1 MFAFFLS
8 LKSKE
13 KLFYLFEGIDYQL
26 FGFFPGLYQMHSF
39 QAKNVRKLTV
49 TSLSSP
55 DPYSRK
61 TPWKR
66 NGERRKGK
74 GQWKIREGRGV
85 RGKYAPVAAGVGAAG
100 FA

>member
-55 DPYSRK
+55 DPYSRC
-61 TPWKR
+61 R
-66 NGERRKGK
+66 ERPHGK
-74 GQWKIREGRGV
+74 EMGKEEKGRGS
-85 RGKYAPVAAGVGAAG
+85 GKYERDEGYGGNMLQWLLV
-100 FA
+100 